1 MNRESLDRWCERGI
15 LAFVLGV
22 LVFSPLAYGAVRIQE
37 FLVVQLFTLGALV
50 LWLARVWLSER
61 PKFLLPPMI
70 WGVLAF
76 TGYAVGRYYTCDVE
90 YIGREEV
97 LRIVVYASLF
107 FVVLNNLHRQEH
119 TQIIGFTL
127 FGLAVAIA
135 GYAAYQFLTGS
146 DLVWF
151 TNSGYKGRGSGTY
164 ICPNHLAGLL
174 EMLLPIAVA
183 YAVVGRGKP
192 LTKILI
198 AYAALVMVAG
208 IVMTSS
214 RGGWVAV
221 SLALIGVCVAMLSQ
235 RAFRLPAAILLVLL
249 IGGGTVVATRTNF
262 FKEHFLKRTIVAGRV
277 DMDVRYE
284 MWNGAVQMWRD
295 HKWVGVGP
303 GHYDLRF
310 RIYRPASLQLQPDRA
325 HNEYLNTLADW
336 GIVGAALI
344 MVLVAVHGSL
354 GQGSAKARF
363 TQMFSN
369 TRAVNLLSAARVFLF
384 ASRDVWFVVGLP
396 VYLRSVLGWTFWE
409 VGGFMAIWVIGYGI
423 VQSASP
429 RLLKRRSGHVPT
441 GRTAALLAL
450 GLAIL
455 PAGIAVALRLNFD
468 PATVLVVGLV
478 IFGVVFALNS
488 AVHSFL
494 ILHYA
499 DGDKVAMNVGFYYM
513 ANAFGRLAG
522 TILSGLLYEWQGLEA
537 CLWASAIM
545 VVAAGLISLAL
556 PGSPRHAIPVVAP
569 TS

>member
-1 MNRESLDRWCERGI
+1 
-15 LAFVLGV
+15 
-22 LVFSPLAYGAVRIQE
+22 
-37 FLVVQLFTLGALV
+37 
-50 LWLARVWLSER
+50 
-61 PKFLLPPMI
+61 
-70 WGVLAF
+70 
-76 TGYAVGRYYTCDVE
+76 
-90 YIGREEV
+90 
-97 LRIVVYASLF
+97 
-107 FVVLNNLHRQEH
+107 
-119 TQIIGFTL
+119 
-127 FGLAVAIA
+127 
-135 GYAAYQFLTGS
+135 
-146 DLVWF
+146 
-151 TNSGYKGRGSGTY
+151 
-164 ICPNHLAGLL
+164 
-174 EMLLPIAVA
+174 
-183 YAVVGRGKP
+183 
-192 LTKILI
+192 
-198 AYAALVMVAG
+198 
-208 IVMTSS
+208 
-214 RGGWVAV
+214 
-221 SLALIGVCVAMLSQ
+221 
-235 RAFRLPAAILLVLL
+235 
-249 IGGGTVVATRTNF
+249 
-262 FKEHFLKRTIVAGRV
+262 
-277 DMDVRYE
+277 
-284 MWNGAVQMWRD
+284 
-295 HKWVGVGP
+295 
-303 GHYDLRF
+303 
-310 RIYRPASLQLQPDRA
+310 
-325 HNEYLNTLADW
+325 
-336 GIVGAALI
+336 

-455 PAGIAVALRLNFD
+455 PAGIAVALRLDFD